1 MAIGPWDG
9 DVAGLSG
16 MMDEELAETGGKLE
30 KKKDNCTLYH
40 FVNVV
45 FFLTVIR

>member
-16 MMDEELAETGGKLE
+16 MMDEELAETGGKLV
-30 KKKDNCTLYH
+30 KKRTIALCITLLML
-40 FVNVV
+40 
-45 FFLTVIR
+45 FFS